1 MADLIFNHGERLG
14 INPMV
19 IHGATYFLDLYFNS
33 LSIPTSNILQFVR
46 HGIHYY
52 NRLQQIFLMLK
63 KYNDLRAQG
72 LLNPQIFY
80 HIYLNLEFNM
90 LLV

>member
-1 MADLIFNHGERLG
+1 MVQLIF
-14 INPMV
+14 
-19 IHGATYFLDLYFNS
+19 FKLYFNS

-52 NRLQQIFLMLK
+52 NRLQQIFLPLK

-72 LLNPQIFY
+72 LSNS
-80 HIYLNLEFNM
+80 
-90 LLV
+90 